1 MQASSNKVDLSAMTQ
16 EQRIADRRA
25 RIKKRM
31 DRARGINSDEEQASV
46 DVRNPCL
53 ERVEQARDTISNLHS
68 EAQQAVTQFIVSADS
83 AEADRRDRDEV
94 VYETRTQKRREEL
107 ELNEPKLN
115 AIEMKFN
122 ALLQCEVPH
131 ELRKEL
137 EEQKN
142 ACSAILAAKDEVL
155 RQLIAMLEDKEEDY
169 VTLLRR
175 NNEHIN
181 QLVTAMR
188 TKTNEYLD
196 QYAVE
201 LEAVEKTYMED
212 RKAYL
217 ENCTTEIQQLV
228 KTRRTRDVD
237 YRKRREAKLLE
248 AQARLGE
255 KHEENYEDFNDTK
268 KGLEDNIFSLRQER
282 EKCKADFMLNG
293 ERLNYNLQVLRERVK
308 ENKNAQAQ
316 YKRKLAKL
324 QETLSTLV
332 ARYQE
337 SDRKYQKV
345 NKELTTQLHRV
356 GAKYK
361 ELQKK
366 FQFFE
371 KADKDK
377 FRQLWNMHDQSS
389 KALVHRCL
397 QADRVLFE
405 DILSMPWKPPEM
417 SFWPEEQDD
426 LEGLE
431 EEEEEQHEELIMNEP
446 ALMLFHILQN
456 QAPFLVDDNVKDA
469 ITVIE
474 GTTDEQ
480 ASVEGILTTLKIH
493 KNAEVSDLLEYFMVE
508 SDDETLALINPQEA
522 IRALNTFLE
531 ERTAKSAKEKEKE
544 AKSATTKT
552 KESAKEK
559 AMKRFK
565 QAEKN
570 YWTQLTQ
577 CVPIEHLHVWEA
589 LETGLERYL
598 SQLQQRKGL
607 VATTDAIRAQND
619 ELKGLLRQYIH
630 SGINYE
636 LYAPPELALN
646 APVY

>member
-1 MQASSNKVDLSAMTQ
+1 MSNNVDLSQMTA
-16 EQRIADRRA
+16 EQRVADRRA
-25 RIKKRM
+25 RIKKRL
-31 DRARGINSDEEQASV
+31 DLARGINSDEVQDSL
-46 DVRNPCL
+46 DVRNPCA
-53 ERVEQARDTISNLHS
+53 ERVEEARNTMSTFHS
-68 EAQQAVTQFIVSADS
+68 ETVNAISQFLITADAS
-83 AEADRRDRDEV
+83 EAERRDRDEIAMDA
-94 VYETRTQKRREEL
+94 RTQQREE
-107 ELNEPKLN
+107 ELAVNEPKLD
-115 AIEMKFN
+115 AIAMQFD
-122 ALLQCEVPH
+122 ALLQYNVPH
-131 ELRKEL
+131 ELHKAI
-137 EEQKN
+137 EEQKA
-142 ACSAILAAKDEVL
+142 ACSSILAAKDEVL
-155 RQLIAMLEDKEEDY
+155 KQLIALLEEKEEDY
-169 VTLLRR
+169 VSLLRR
-175 NNEHIN
+175 NSENVNE
-181 QLVTAMR
+181 LVTAMR

-201 LEAVEKTYMED
+201 LEKTEKTYMDD
-212 RKAYL
+212 RKEFL
-217 ENCTTEIQQLV
+217 ENCMSEIQQLV
-228 KTRRTRDVD
+228 KTRRTKDVD

-248 AQARLGE
+248 AQGKLAE
-255 KHEENYEDFNDTK
+255 KHDENYEDFNDAK
-268 KGLEDNIFSLRQER
+268 KALEENIFSLRQER
-282 EKCKADFMLNG
+282 EKCKADFLLNG

-337 SDRKYQKV
+337 SDKKYQKV

-405 DILSMPWKPPEM
+405 DVLNMPWKPPEM
-417 SFWPEEQDD
+417 SFWPEEQED
-426 LEGLE
+426 LEGLD

-456 QAPFLVDDNVKDA
+456 QAPFLVDDNVRDA
-469 ITVIE
+469 IKVIE
-474 GTTDEQ
+474 GTTEEQ

-508 SDDETLALINPQEA
+508 NEDETLALINPQEA

-531 ERTAKSAKEKEKE
+531 ERTAKNAKEKEKE
-544 AKSATTKT
+544 AKTETKT

-565 QAEKN
+565 LAEKN
-570 YWTQLTQ
+570 YWKQLTQ
-577 CVPIEHLHVWEA
+577 CVPKEHLHLWEA

-598 SQLQQRKGL
+598 AQLQARRGL
-607 VATTDAIRAQND
+607 VNTTDAIRSQND
-619 ELKGLLRQYIH
+619 ELKGLLRQYMH

-636 LYAPPELALN
+636 LYAPPDLALN
-646 APVY
+646 APQY